1 MTPTPYNGCET
12 QTMSPTDPALDIAA
26 RLEAVRA
33 RIAEAAAAH
42 GRDADDITLVA
53 VSKTQPTAR
62 LTEALEAGQRDF
74 GENYLQDA
82 IAKIEQLGAHAPVWH
97 FIGDIQSN
105 KTRDIAAHFAWAHAV
120 DRFKIARRL
129 SEQRPSGMAPLDLCI
144 QVNVDDEASKSGVAP
159 AATAELAAQ
168 IATLDNVRLRGLMT
182 IPAPAEG
189 LAAQRRPFA
198 RLRELRDAL
207 NADGFALDTLS
218 MGMSAD
224 LEAAVAEGATHV
236 RVGTAVF
243 GPRTR

>member
-1 MTPTPYNGCET
+1 MEHSVFHLGHGVLAHTATDAMYYFK
-12 QTMSPTDPALDIAA
+12 MSPFYSTSCNNEDP
-26 RLEAVRA
+26 
-33 RIAEAAAAH
+33 RIPVNEL
-42 GRDADDITLVA
+42 GRNFL
-53 VSKTQPTAR
+53 
-62 LTEALEAGQRDF
+62 RDMT
-74 GENYLQDA
+74 GVEYD
-82 IAKIEQLGAHAPVWH
+82 
-97 FIGDIQSN
+97 
-105 KTRDIAAHFAWAHAV
+105 
-120 DRFKIARRL
+120 
-129 SEQRPSGMAPLDLCI
+129 
-144 QVNVDDEASKSGVAP
+144 VDDEASKSGVAP